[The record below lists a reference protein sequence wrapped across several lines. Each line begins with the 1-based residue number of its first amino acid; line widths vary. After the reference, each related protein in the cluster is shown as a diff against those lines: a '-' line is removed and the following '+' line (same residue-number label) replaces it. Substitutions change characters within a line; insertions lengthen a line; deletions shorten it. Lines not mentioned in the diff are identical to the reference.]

1 MSTKAKAFPAI
12 SPKPSFAKRIAA
24 AIAALAV
31 VIGTFSAAPA
41 YAAESCTKANAVKV
55 VSGTKFVCKK
65 VGGKLQWVKQGSNAV
80 VNNQP
85 GAPNT
90 TTSAKEWTTCPASGR
105 TSGSGDKGLVCVK
118 YQGKLK
124 WVKNSTLDTPIPK
137 RPCRTEGQIGNWQ
150 GEVLLCTPSSSGKTW
165 QIPVFDEEASDAA
178 SPQPGFTEYLLTAP
192 TCHNNSTK
200 AQVETLQGGVWLFA
214 DFAKYVPSSR
224 CSAGSSEVNAQ
235 VKLASGTVARIKV
248 YTSRWSW
255 FTDSVTLGSFQ
266 NVSLTSQQPVLLTPA
281 TTRLTNIE
289 VSGGQN
295 IGLDFVSYTEF
306 GDQSIFTFRVASYSS
321 FFDYRNVITFK
332 TLRGTTPLTYQP
344 NFGVR
349 MVPGSLVEIRVKR
362 GEVQWDLTYFEFDF
376 TGEVVNSNFTRTTF
390 TKRVRVD
397 FSWK

>member
-1 MSTKAKAFPAI
+1 MGTKVKAFPVM
-12 SPKPSFAKRIAA
+12 PLRTTFAKRIAA

-31 VIGTFSAAPA
+31 LLGTFSALPV

-65 VGGKLQWVKQGSNAV
+65 VGTKLQWVKQGSNSV

-85 GAPNT
+85 AAPNT
-90 TTSAKEWTTCPASGR
+90 TTTVREWTKCPASGR
-105 TSGSGDKGLVCVK
+105 TSGSGDKGFVCVK
-118 YQGKLK
+118 YQGKLQ

-137 RPCRTEGQIGNWQ
+137 RPCRSEGQIGNWQ

-165 QIPVFDEEASDAA
+165 QIPVFDEAE
-178 SPQPGFTEYLLTAP
+178 SPQPGYTDYLLTANG
-192 TCHNNSTK
+192 CHSNGTK

-224 CSAGSSEVNAQ
+224 CSAGSSEVNSQ
-235 VKLASGTVARIKV
+235 VRLASGTVARIKI

-255 FTDSVTLGSFQ
+255 STDSVVLGSSQ
-266 NVSLTSQQPVLLTPA
+266 NVTLTSQQPVFLTPA

-295 IGLDFVSYTEF
+295 IGLDFVSYTEY
-306 GDQSIFTFRVASYSS
+306 GDQSIFTFRVASYST
-321 FFDYRNVITFK
+321 FFDYRNVTSFK
-332 TLRGTTPLTYQP
+332 TLRGTTPVTYQP

-349 MVPGSLVEIRVKR
+349 MVPGSLLEIRLKR
-362 GEVQWDLTYFEFDF
+362 GDVQWDLTYFEFDF
-376 TGEVVNSNFTRTTF
+376 TGEVVNSNFTRTSF

-397 FSWK
+397 FSWN